1 MEQVLPL
8 RDAGGQC
15 EMLDAMSTRRRS
27 QGRSKL
33 AVDGEGAGCGDQP
46 FEVIGRHDESGVA
59 VVDDFVIEIPDARP
73 HVATV
78 VRRLLDLQLIVPCTS
93 GDTSSS

>member
-1 MEQVLPL
+1 MTERTRYHQHPDAASTQLGDEVVALHLGTKRYYTLNVTAARIWRELEQCVTVGSL
-8 RDAGGQC
+8 
-15 EMLDAMSTRRRS
+15 E
-27 QGRSKL
+27 
-33 AVDGEGAGCGDQP
+33 E
-46 FEVIGRHDESGVA
+46 A